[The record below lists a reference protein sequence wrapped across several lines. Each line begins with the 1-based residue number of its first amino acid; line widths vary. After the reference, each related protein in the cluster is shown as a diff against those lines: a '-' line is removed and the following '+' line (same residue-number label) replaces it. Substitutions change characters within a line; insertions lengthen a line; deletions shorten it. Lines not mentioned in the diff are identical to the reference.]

1 MGTSSIGNLSI
12 RSPPEQQNSDT
23 RAAQNIGT
31 VAGRIRIILPL
42 GTLHLLADDIAYG
55 RRKCIVRVSSYA
67 TGQHKNHHQHCH
79 YHTCPDGETFL
90 LLPPVFTLRLPSR
103 RTTAITC
110 GRYGRYWHRH
120 LWHRQWRGKRCLLRF
135 CNRMERRGEALYS

>member
-1 MGTSSIGNLSI
+1 MGTISIGKLLI
-12 RSPPEQQNSDT
+12 RITPQQQNIDA

-31 VAGRIRIILPL
+31 VAARIRIILPL

-55 RRKCIVRVSSYA
+55 RRKCIVRVGSYA

-120 LWHRQWRGKRCLLRF
+120 FWHRQWRGERSHLRLS
-135 CNRMERRGEALYS
+135 NWLERRGQRL